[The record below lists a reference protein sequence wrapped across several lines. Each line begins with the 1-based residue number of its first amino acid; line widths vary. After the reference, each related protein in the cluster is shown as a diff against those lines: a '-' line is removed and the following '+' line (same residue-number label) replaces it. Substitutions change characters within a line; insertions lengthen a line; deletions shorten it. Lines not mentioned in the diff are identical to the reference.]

1 MIEILMSRNAAQ
13 LGVKPDGRCNGSGTA
28 ALRASRTTFDIFLAK
43 EVVPEADRVELSLLL
58 GHLARKVIR
67 QKARFGAA
75 ELSSFILKPYEAE
88 HASLFVP
95 VPA

>member
-1 MIEILMSRNAAQ
+1 M
-13 LGVKPDGRCNGSGTA
+13 
-28 ALRASRTTFDIFLAK
+28 FDIFLAK